1 MVKIERIFPGG
12 AASTNDALRVT
23 DDEALLINGSTCDWL
38 MLSLCVC
45 CVSQAGFELVSVD
58 GVSLQAVTH
67 QNAVEIIR
75 QAFSNKN
82 INPMELV
89 VKVPREPRVS

>member
-1 MVKIERIFPGG
+1 M
-12 AASTNDALRVT
+12 
-23 DDEALLINGSTCDWL
+23 
-38 MLSLCVC
+38 CVC
-45 CVSQAGFELVSVD
+45 VVQWESVHLLCVSQAGFELVSVD

-67 QNAVEIIR
+67 RDAVEIIR

-89 VKVPREPRVS
+89 VRVPREPRVS